1 MVVKFILKVILLLFI
16 FQRYSFEKCN
26 KDFIQA
32 HYLSGMDES
41 APIQM

>member
-1 MVVKFILKVILLLFI
+1 MVVKFILKVILLFFI
-16 FQRYSFEKCN
+16 FRRYSFGKCQ
-26 KDFIQA
+26 KEFIQA